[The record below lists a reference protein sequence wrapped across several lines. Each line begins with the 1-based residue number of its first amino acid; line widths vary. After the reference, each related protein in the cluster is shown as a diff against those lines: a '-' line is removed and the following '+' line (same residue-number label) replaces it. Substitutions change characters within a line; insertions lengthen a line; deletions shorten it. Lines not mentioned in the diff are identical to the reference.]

1 MRMTY
6 QLSSMNSSTSYLKGK
21 IIGVIGFNARPLA
34 CSIKKLG
41 ATVYV
46 SDYWGDDDLSAC
58 CDEWVAVLN
67 PKPGSRQR
75 ETLEKPVPVSL
86 VDNMLE
92 RFSEIQFN
100 YIVIGSG
107 FDDNPTTLESIR
119 KQWQIAGNSTK
130 KMIRARDK
138 KLLLKIM
145 SDIGIE
151 SPRSKFAK
159 STNDAIDFAEIYG
172 YPFVIRPISSGGGSG
187 IRVVSNEEQIE
198 AIFSKR
204 EDRTM
209 NLQQL
214 VSGFDT
220 SASVLGTGTSSRT
233 LSIQGQLIGMPT
245 AGRNCDFVYCGNY
258 YPSMVDAITKEKLES
273 ISEEI
278 TDSLGLMGSNGI
290 DYVVDYDG
298 KIWFLEINPRIQG
311 TLEMLER
318 SSDMSVSKLHLDA
331 FEGTLPDAISEI
343 TPCCKMIVYS
353 SRSGQVPDLAKF
365 PSTVDRSPEGTVVR
379 IGDPICS
386 IIETGNTL
394 DSTYARVV
402 KLSLD
407 IQRNVV
413 GKLKG

>member
-1 MRMTY
+1 
-6 QLSSMNSSTSYLKGK
+6 MNSSASSHKGK
-21 IIGVIGFNARPLA
+21 TIGVIGFNARPLA
-34 CSIKKLG
+34 CSIKKLKT
-41 ATVYV
+41 TVYV

-58 CDEWVAVLN
+58 CDEWVAVLD

-86 VDNMLE
+86 VANMLE
-92 RFSEIQFN
+92 HFSEIEFD

-107 FDDNPTTLESIR
+107 FDDTPATLEPIR
-119 KQWQIAGNSTK
+119 KQWKVAGNSTTQMVQARYK
-130 KMIRARDK
+130 KFLR
-138 KLLLKIM
+138 KIV
-145 SDIGIE
+145 SDVGIE
-151 SPRSKFAK
+151 KPITKLAK
-159 STNDAIDFAEIYG
+159 SANSATNFGEIVG
-172 YPFVIRPISSGGGSG
+172 YPFVIRSLTSGGGSG
-187 IRVVSNEEQIE
+187 IRVVTNKEQLDD
-198 AIFSKR
+198 IFSKHK
-204 EDRTM
+204 EPRTM
-209 NLQQL
+209 FLQQL
-214 VSGFDT
+214 ISGFDA
-220 SASVLGTGTSSRT
+220 SASVLGTGTISKT

-258 YPSMVDAITKEKLES
+258 YPSLVDVRIMDKLES

-278 TDSLGLMGSNGI
+278 IDSLGLLGSNGI

-318 SSDMSVSKLHLDA
+318 ASDMSVSKMHLDA
-331 FEGTLPDAISEI
+331 FEGALPDAISEI

-365 PSTVDRSPEGTVVR
+365 PSTVDRSPEGTIVK

-386 IIETGNTL
+386 IIETGNSL
-394 DSTYARVV
+394 NSTYARVV
-402 KLSLD
+402 RLSLD

-413 GKLKG
+413 GKLKD